1 MLSTPWRGGGVLLA
15 ATVVALLWAN
25 SPWAASYDD
34 LLNTKL
40 TIDLGGLS
48 LSKSLHHWI
57 NDGLM
62 SVFFF
67 VVGLEIKRELIAG
80 EFSDLRKVVL
90 PATAAVGGMIVPAAL
105 YISLH
110 PDPPLRAGW
119 GVPMATDI
127 AFALA
132 VLAVLGS
139 RVPNSLK
146 VLLTALAIVDDV
158 GAVLVIA
165 VFYTAEI
172 GVPALLVGIGGFV
185 VCLALSRIGVRNSL
199 VYFLVGT
206 AVWLAFLNSGVHAT
220 IAALL
225 IAFTIP
231 ARSRITG
238 ERLRLKLERVLAR
251 LDQIGVPSDTGL
263 NTKAQQKTLDELA
276 LMRDAASAPLQTLEH
291 ALAPLVTLVV
301 LPLFAF
307 ANAGIA
313 MEGVGFVSLRAG
325 PGVGILVGLVVGKP
339 LGIFLFSRLAVRLG
353 LAELPREVTWRHVL
367 GVGFLGGVGFTMAL
381 FIGGLAF
388 SSESDLLGVKVATLL
403 GSAVAAAVGL
413 FVLRTSTWQASPES
427 NAGEQYGE
435 GSRTDLAQLS

>member
-1 MLSTPWRGGGVLLA
+1 M
-15 ATVVALLWAN
+15 
-25 SPWAASYDD
+25 
-34 LLNTKL
+34 
-40 TIDLGGLS
+40 
-48 LSKSLHHWI
+48 
-57 NDGLM
+57 
-62 SVFFF
+62 
-67 VVGLEIKRELIAG
+67 
-80 EFSDLRKVVL
+80 
-90 PATAAVGGMIVPAAL
+90 
-105 YISLH
+105 
-110 PDPPLRAGW
+110 
-119 GVPMATDI
+119 
-127 AFALA
+127 
-132 VLAVLGS
+132 
-139 RVPNSLK
+139 
-146 VLLTALAIVDDV
+146 
-158 GAVLVIA
+158 
-165 VFYTAEI
+165 
-172 GVPALLVGIGGFV
+172 
-185 VCLALSRIGVRNSL
+185 
-199 VYFLVGT
+199 
-206 AVWLAFLNSGVHAT
+206 
-220 IAALL
+220 
-225 IAFTIP
+225 
-231 ARSRITG
+231 
-238 ERLRLKLERVLAR
+238 
-251 LDQIGVPSDTGL
+251 PSDTGL